1 MCRSV
6 RAAALHPRHQ
16 PQRSGIP
23 AAIRCAIPRTHRWA
37 GAATPTQRNT
47 IQAQER
53 ARRASDAINV
63 SNFTSKNNPRW
74 RPAEPVGAAQP
85 SRPRTPD
92 RAAGAAAQASPARL
106 GRILASVGRILASVG
121 RILASVGR
129 ILASV
134 GRILASVGQV
144 LLNWLAAIPRRL
156 GDRLFVT
163 NDTEAYWRDWQITKT
178 RGGLAR
184 RYRDPWFDML
194 AECPKC
200 HGAGVTA
207 DLPCA
212 PCLGTGRITLEEV
225 S

>member
-1 MCRSV
+1 LCRSV
-6 RAAALHPRHQ
+6 RAAALIPRHQ
-16 PQRSGIP
+16 PQRSGLP
-23 AAIRCAIPRTHRWA
+23 AAIRCAIPRTRRWA

-47 IQAQER
+47 TQAQER
-53 ARRASDAINV
+53 ARRASDATNV

-74 RPAEPVGAAQP
+74 RPAEPVGPARP
-85 SRPRTPD
+85 PRPRTPD
-92 RAAGAAAQASPARL
+92 RAAGAAAQASPVRL
-106 GRILASVGRILASVG
+106 
-121 RILASVGR
+121 
-129 ILASV
+129 

-163 NDTEAYWRDWQITKT
+163 NDAEAYWRDWQITKA

-194 AECPKC
+194 TECLKC
-200 HGAGVTA
+200 RGAGVTA

-225 S
+225 G